1 MLITRNQTM
10 HNEGVAIGVLMIQ
23 FECIARSRRPNTQSS
38 FCNPEQDLIVQE
50 RTQTRRHQYN
60 ISFAISLT

>member
-23 FECIARSRRPNTQSS
+23 FECIARSRRPNTP